1 MRLKDK
7 VAIITGAGKGLGKA
21 FAERFSKEGAKI
33 IVADIDLDAAKTVSD
48 SITSQGGEALS
59 VGVDIS
65 DEQSVNEM
73 VKRTI
78 EKFGKI
84 DILVNNAAIM
94 LRFLDK
100 PLKAFYEYTIEEWD
114 RVINVN
120 VRGTWLCCKA
130 VSPHMIEQ
138 KKGKIINLASSA
150 AYSGVPPQWAP
161 YITSKGA
168 ILSFTKTI
176 ARELG
181 PFNINVNGVA
191 PGMTH
196 TETVEQQLSQDTEF
210 VVAAQAIKRKA
221 VALDI
226 VGAVLFLASED
237 SDFLAGET
245 IIVDGGLRAQ

>member
-1 MRLKDK
+1 MILKDK
-7 VAIITGAGKGLGKA
+7 VAIITGGAKGLGKA
-21 FAERFSKEGAKI
+21 FAERFAREGAKV
-33 IVADIDLDAAKTVSD
+33 IVADIDFNTAKVVSD
-48 SITSQGGEALS
+48 SISSKGGLAMP
-59 VGVDIS
+59 VQVDIS

-78 EKFGKI
+78 EKFNRI

-100 PLKAFYEYTIEEWD
+100 PFKPFYEYTVKD
-114 RVINVN
+114 FDKVMSVN

-130 VSPHMIEQ
+130 VAPYMIKQ
-138 KKGKIINLASSA
+138 GRGKIVNMASSA
-150 AYSGVPPQWAP
+150 AFSGVPFPWVA
-161 YITSKGA
+161 YNTSKGA

-181 PFNINVNGVA
+181 PHNINVNAVA

-210 VVAAQAIKRKA
+210 VIAAQAIKRKG
-221 VALDI
+221 VAEDI

-237 SDFLAGET
+237 SDFVAGET